1 MLPAASRQRWP
12 LSAVLGGLLVL
23 GCLFPPAAPA
33 RPSGAAADEAG
44 TAPTPQRV
52 RAAFVAIAS
61 SMLPAWIAK
70 DEGLYARYG
79 LEVELAYV
87 SGAAKIAE
95 ALLAGELDVGIA
107 PATSAF
113 GPGLEGADTV
123 MLASWANKLG
133 FSALVQPGLQTVAD
147 LRGKR
152 VGVSRRGSNSEIW
165 AAAVLGSFGLEPER
179 DYTVLSIGGQSEQLA
194 ALQNGAIDV
203 AIMTPPLNLRARQ
216 LGFRELLSY
225 RDYSLEFANV
235 GLVSTRRYLREQPAA
250 VDRLLRALAEGTA
263 IMLQQP
269 ETALAVLTRYTQ
281 VEERDLLEE
290 TLAFEQS
297 RTSRDLLPTPAG
309 LRAALDELVATNPK
323 AATATPEAFVALEP
337 IQLLNASGFIA
348 SLYR

>member
-1 MLPAASRQRWP
+1 MPAARSRRP
-12 LSAVLGGLLVL
+12 GLLFALL
-23 GCLFPPAAPA
+23 GSLLLSCALPPAVPA
-33 RPSGAAADEAG
+33 QPATPAVGE
-44 TAPTPQRV
+44 APTPPQRV

-70 DEGLYARYG
+70 DERLYERYG
-79 LEVELAYV
+79 LDVELAYV
-87 SGAAKIAE
+87 AGAAKIAE

-179 DYTVLSIGGQSEQLA
+179 DYTVLSIGGQAEQLA

-225 RDYSLEFANV
+225 RD
-235 GLVSTRRYLREQPAA
+235 
-250 VDRLLRALAEGTA
+250 
-263 IMLQQP
+263 
-269 ETALAVLTRYTQ
+269 
-281 VEERDLLEE
+281 
-290 TLAFEQS
+290 
-297 RTSRDLLPTPAG
+297 
-309 LRAALDELVATNPK
+309 
-323 AATATPEAFVALEP
+323 
-337 IQLLNASGFIA
+337 
-348 SLYR
+348 